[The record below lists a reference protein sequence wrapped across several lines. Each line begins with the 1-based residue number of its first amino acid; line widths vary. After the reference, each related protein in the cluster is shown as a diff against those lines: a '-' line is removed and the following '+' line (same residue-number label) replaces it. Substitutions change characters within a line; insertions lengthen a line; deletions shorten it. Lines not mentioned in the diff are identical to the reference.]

1 MSLNLKRQTIQQRIV
16 TLLDKLPT
24 EALLVIE
31 QVTQLL
37 YRQLVPV
44 DNKMFNDES
53 VSLRSEPTGA
63 VSLMAMAG
71 MFESGHD
78 DTSENVKTI
87 VSDFILEKH
96 AHDSSTR

>member
-44 DNKMFNDES
+44 DNDES
-53 VSLRSEPTGA
+53 VSLRSESTGA